1 MPGVNHCRAF
11 NKRADAA
18 SGSVSASF
26 QEEISA
32 VLVQHHSAAGW
43 ASRLR
48 RRMHNLSGKCF
59 STMALLVVE
68 RMSETLV
75 VGNYGVLTILFIISR
90 LMFFIVNDNLW
101 NDVVHEWA
109 SR

>member
-1 MPGVNHCRAF
+1 
-11 NKRADAA
+11 
-18 SGSVSASF
+18 
-26 QEEISA
+26 
-32 VLVQHHSAAGW
+32 
-43 ASRLR
+43 
-48 RRMHNLSGKCF
+48 MHNLSGKCF